1 MDMAGS
7 GLSTRLRCIAYLFL
21 SVWGD
26 WNRIYKK
33 VIAKTTIFLSKQ
45 LKNNFAINNSSSYKY
60 FWECLA
66 RKKNSL
72 TEMKVCCMSTRF
84 CYQSF

>member
-45 LKNNFAINNSSSYKY
+45 LKK
-60 FWECLA
+60 
-66 RKKNSL
+66 
-72 TEMKVCCMSTRF
+72 
-84 CYQSF
+84 